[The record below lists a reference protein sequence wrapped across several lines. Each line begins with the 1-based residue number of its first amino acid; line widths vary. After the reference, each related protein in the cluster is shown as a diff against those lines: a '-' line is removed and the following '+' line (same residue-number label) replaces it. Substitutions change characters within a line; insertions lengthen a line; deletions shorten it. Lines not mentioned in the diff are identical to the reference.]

1 MYQGYHN
8 QPSAAQLRFSSNLE
22 LPVFTNTG
30 VPLSIVS
37 KDFWKQV
44 QCQYGSIEFDPVN
57 RRNIPIWEHAIG
69 VQLKRTIF
77 LDRISV
83 VTGMREQGIADAL
96 MLKAMKIVD
105 DLGFSIITYIT
116 PYDRSTDF
124 ERLVELFSRF
134 GFKLIYENRECI
146 GREYAAMYRPQ
157 STQFRLTNTD

>member
-8 QPSAAQLRFSSNLE
+8 QPSAAQLRFSSKLE

-37 KDFWKQV
+37 KDFWRI
-44 QCQYGSIEFDPVN
+44 QCQYGSCEFDPVT
-57 RRNIPIWEHAIG
+57 RHNIPIWEHAIG
-69 VQLKRTIF
+69 QKLGQRTIF

-83 VTGMREQGIADAL
+83 VTEMREQGIADAL
-96 MLKAMKIVD
+96 MAKAMKIVD
-105 DLGFSIITYIT
+105 DLNFSIITYIT
-116 PYDRSTDF
+116 PFDRSTNF

-134 GFKLIYENRECI
+134 GFQLIYENRECV
-146 GREYAAMYRPQ
+146 GREHAAMYRPQ

>member
-8 QPSAAQLRFSSNLE
+8 QPSSEQLRFSSNLE

-37 KDFWKQV
+37 KDFWRI
-44 QCQYGSIEFDPVN
+44 QCQYGSCEFDPVN

-83 VTGMREQGIADAL
+83 VTEMREQGIADAL
-96 MLKAMKIVD
+96 MAKAIKIID
-105 DLGFSIITYIT
+105 DLNFSIITYIT

-124 ERLVELFSRF
+124 ERLVELFKCV
-134 GFKLIYENRECI
+134 GFKLIYENRE
-146 GREYAAMYRPQ
+146 REYAAMYRL
-157 STQFRLTNTD
+157 SKTNTD

>member
-1 MYQGYHN
+1 MIQGYHN

-37 KDFWKQV
+37 KDFWKKV
-44 QCQYGSIEFDPVN
+44 QCQYGSIEFHPVN
-57 RRNIPIWEHAIG
+57 RRDVPIWEHAIG
-69 VQLKRTIF
+69 KNLEQGTIF

-83 VTGMREQGIADAL
+83 VTDMREKGIADAL

-124 ERLVELFSRF
+124 DRLVELFKGF
-134 GFKLIYENRECI
+134 GFKLIYENRECV
-146 GREYAAMYRPQ
+146 GREYAAMYRL
-157 STQFRLTNTD
+157 SKTNTD